1 MASHTDQHNDG
12 KNEDGVDVRAL
23 MAQIREQIRSDIA
36 QNSDKGLKF
45 QPHEASF
52 SRPEARRAGE
62 LLHSEELRYLNANYG
77 YSRSLDL
84 SNITSHRS
92 GIIGKVIVKLKRKVV
107 AVLWDGLLR
116 DYFEAEKDF
125 NGSLVRFLNDT
136 SKYIDSRD
144 ASNFWELISKVDVDV
159 TRALDRIERIHDEQ
173 MATLRATERALT
185 ETFFSALREI
195 REELSLLQA
204 EVQQQGGRLNTTES
218 VADGLERIMGALGSK
233 ARAGSVDQQVP
244 DQTLKSEVE
253 HDYSYLLLEN
263 RFRGDEQ
270 QIKDRLSFYPE
281 YFKAATLPVL
291 EIGSG
296 RGELLELFK
305 ENGIAARGVDLDPA
319 MVERSLRKNLEAI
332 HSDGISYLEQQP
344 ENSLGGVIAI
354 QVVEHLTQSQLKDL
368 IELSASRVVEGGPII
383 FETINPRSL
392 MALSSN
398 YFRDPTHVWPLHPDT
413 LEFTMNLLGLSDCEI
428 RFLSPV
434 PSEALLKT
442 LEVESFMTPRWAH
455 TVQTIN
461 SNITRLNELLFGY
474 QDYCVIA
481 RAPVSTQ
488 QGH

>member
-1 MASHTDQHNDG
+1 MASQIDQHKDG
-12 KNEDGVDVRAL
+12 KGGDSVDVRTL
-23 MAQIREQIRSDIA
+23 MAQIREQVRSDIA
-36 QNSDKGLKF
+36 QNVDKGLKF
-45 QPHEASF
+45 QSHEANF
-52 SRPEARRAGE
+52 SKPEARRAGE

-84 SNITSHRS
+84 SSITSHRS

-107 AVLWDGLLR
+107 AVLWDGLLK
-116 DYFEAEKDF
+116 DYFEAEKNF

-185 ETFFSALREI
+185 ETFYLSLREI
-195 REELSLLQA
+195 REELSRLQG

-218 VADGLERIMGALGSK
+218 VADGIERIVGTLSSK
-233 ARAGSVDQQVP
+233 ARAASLDQQP
-244 DQTLKSEVE
+244 SAQTPKSEVE

-270 QIKDRLSFYPE
+270 QIKERLSFYPE
-281 YFKAATLPVL
+281 YFKNATRPVL

-305 ENGIAARGVDLDPA
+305 ESGVPARGVDLDPA
-319 MVERSLRKNLEAI
+319 MVERSLEKKLEAI

-344 ENSLGGVIAI
+344 ERSLGGVIAI
-354 QVVEHLTQSQLKDL
+354 QVVEHLTQSQLKEL

-481 RAPVSTQ
+481 RAPGLQ